1 MSSSANAGD
10 AAKQAA
16 TRRSVRSLMTKPHPW
31 PRYAITACASSLF
44 VLACRD
50 GRLVLPRPL
59 GGSARRAGAC
69 HRDGGVRP
77 GGGSCKL
84 DLGLIFFFRKNA
96 FL

>member
-31 PRYAITACASSLF
+31 PRNAITACASSLF

-50 GRLVLPRPL
+50 GRLVLPRPQ
-59 GGSARRAGAC
+59 GGSARRAGAR

-77 GGGSCKL
+77 GGGPRKL
-84 DLGLIFFFRKNA
+84 DRRMIFYTRKNA